1 MGLYLLAYIQ
11 LPTLKRGVEGIAGV
25 GVSADARQFHE
36 PPQIIAA
43 LWCGEGRF
51 DELPDPGLPASFA
64 EFLASSPFLF
74 SPLIHATLPLS

>member
-43 LWCGEGRF
+43 L
-51 DELPDPGLPASFA
+51 
-64 EFLASSPFLF
+64 
-74 SPLIHATLPLS
+74 